1 MTLSTRS
8 RSLEET
14 PISRNVESTPSRA
27 ASHSIVSAVGR
38 VFPRSIW
45 LRYSLENRSPAR
57 SVWVSPRAMRSWRTR
72 SPSEV
77 RAGAAGRVSAAY
89 SDMAP
94 KVNYTSGKLL
104 HKPT

>member
-1 MTLSTRS
+1 MTLSTRA

-45 LRYSLENRSPAR
+45 LVFLRETIAGEVGLGQA
-57 SVWVSPRAMRSWRTR
+57 PRDAELAHAVAQRD
-72 SPSEV
+72 
-77 RAGAAGRVSAAY
+77 AGGCGG
-89 SDMAP
+89 
-94 KVNYTSGKLL
+94 SGECGVLG
-104 HKPT
+104 HGS